1 MEVVHLAHDLLP
13 PLRRRRGLVVAA
25 RGRGDRELEAE
36 PHEAEHE
43 AEHEAPEGAGLVGA
57 RPEDGEQVDRADG
70 RGEVRGDGLDVV
82 EQLRAL
88 AGLHQSEVSS
98 EHCLH
103 QSQLTWMM
111 GIQTTE
117 MATRTSTNSRPTSSS
132 STSLGRARRRG

>member
-36 PHEAEHE
+36 PDEAEHE

-88 AGLHQSEVSS
+88 AGLHQSEVS
-98 EHCLH
+98 
-103 QSQLTWMM
+103 TV
-111 GIQTTE
+111 
-117 MATRTSTNSRPTSSS
+117 STNHS
-132 STSLGRARRRG
+132 